1 MQKYVAL
8 IRGLNVG
15 GHNKLAMKD
24 LISMLEAA
32 DCEKVTTYIQ
42 SGNAVFRHKLDHDS
56 LTKHLETAFEGA
68 FGYVADFVLRSEEE
82 LTRAS
87 ENYPF
92 FDEERELKFMMTG
105 FAKTQM
111 TPDAQSIFDDVAVE
125 GELVSSTGSEVHFY
139 FGNGSGRSTLAALN
153 FAKKVGTPITVRNRR
168 TISKLIE
175 LMAAL

>member
-15 GHNKLAMKD
+15 GHNKLTMKD
-24 LISMLEAA
+24 LKSMLDAA

-42 SGNAVFRHKLDHDS
+42 SGNAVFWHKLDHDA
-56 LTKHLETAFEGA
+56 LTEHLENEFERV
-68 FGYVADFVLRSEEE
+68 FGYRADFVLRTEADLSKAFED
-82 LTRAS
+82 
-87 ENYPF
+87 YPF
-92 FDEERELKFMMTG
+92 FDEKREPKFMMTG
-105 FAKTQM
+105 FAKTKM
-111 TPDAQSIFDDVAVE
+111 NADAQSVFEDVTID

-139 FGNGSGRSTLAALN
+139 FGNGSGRSKLAALN

-175 LMAAL
+175 LMAVL